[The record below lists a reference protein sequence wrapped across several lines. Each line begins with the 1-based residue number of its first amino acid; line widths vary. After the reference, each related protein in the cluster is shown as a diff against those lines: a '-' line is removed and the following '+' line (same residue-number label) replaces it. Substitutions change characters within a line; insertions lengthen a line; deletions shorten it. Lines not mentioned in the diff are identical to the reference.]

1 MKQFATAAQPV
12 VGLIGLV
19 MLALGLLF
27 WSGTAL
33 SLVPLHMLLGLLL
46 VALLWTLSIMGARA
60 QVPVGLVVLGI
71 AWGFA
76 VPTLGLLQTGLL
88 TGDLHWIV
96 RATHLLVGLVA
107 IGLAEGLAASI
118 RQVSA
123 ARLGGIQ

>member
-1 MKQFATAAQPV
+1 VRQIATAAQPV

-19 MLALGLLF
+19 MITLGLLF
-27 WSGTAL
+27 WSANAL

-46 VALLWTLSIMGARA
+46 VALLWTLAIMGARA
-60 QVPVGLVVLGI
+60 RVPAGLVILGI
-71 AWGFA
+71 VWGFV

-96 RATHLLVGLVA
+96 RATHLLVGLIA

-118 RQVSA
+118 RRVPA
-123 ARLGGIQ
+123 ARPGAIQ

>member
-1 MKQFATAAQPV
+1 MRRTASAAQPV

-19 MLALGLLF
+19 MITLGLLF
-27 WSGTAL
+27 WSGRAI
-33 SLVPLHMLLGLLL
+33 SLVPLHMVLGLLL
-46 VALLWTLSIMGARA
+46 VAFLWILAIMGARA
-60 QVPVGLVVLGI
+60 HAPAGLVVLGI
-71 AWGFA
+71 VWGFA

-118 RQVSA
+118 RRA
-123 ARLGGIQ
+123 AGAEPGGDQ